1 MYCIGGPGVCVRE
14 GMRRLLASVNRDS
27 CRDIAAKF
35 FSYDAL
41 RSNKNCARFE
51 VLETNN
57 AKRLEFYEAFVC
69 LFLQAFENFVIVE
82 YCEGF
87 AYGKFIRLAWWWAW
101 ALISRTVIEVC
112 WWRVFEAKGSVACCC
127 IFEILLLSNLVAG
140 EICYVG
146 LVLGGRVGPKSGC
159 MSGAGG

>member
-14 GMRRLLASVNRDS
+14 GMRRLLASVNGDS

-69 LFLQAFENFVIVE
+69 LFLQTFANFVIVE

-87 AYGKFIRLAWWWAW
+87 AYGKFVRLAWWWTW
-101 ALISRTVIEVC
+101 ALIVARLLRFVGGGFLRRKDRSRAAASLKFCCFRI
-112 WWRVFEAKGSVACCC
+112 WWPERFAT
-127 IFEILLLSNLVAG
+127 
-140 EICYVG
+140 
-146 LVLGGRVGPKSGC
+146 
-159 MSGAGG
+159 

>member
-1 MYCIGGPGVCVRE
+1 MCVRE
-14 GMRRLLASVNRDS
+14 CMRGLLAAVNRDS
-27 CRDIAAKF
+27 CCDIAAKL

-41 RSNKNCARFE
+41 RSDKDCSWFE
-51 VLETNN
+51 VLEANN

-87 AYGKFIRLAWWWAW
+87 AYGEFVRLAWWWTW
-101 ALISRTVIEVC
+101 ALFGRTIVEMR
-112 WWRVFEAKGSVACCC
+112 WWGVFETKGSVACCC
-127 IFEILLLSNLVAG
+127 IFKVLLLSNLMTG